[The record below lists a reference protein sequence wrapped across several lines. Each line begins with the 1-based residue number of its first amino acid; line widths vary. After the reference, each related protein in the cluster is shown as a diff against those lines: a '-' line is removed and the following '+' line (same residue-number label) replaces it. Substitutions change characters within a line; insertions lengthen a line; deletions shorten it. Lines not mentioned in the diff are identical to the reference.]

1 MLFDMA
7 AGRRRGQTC
16 VLITLATFVFVN
28 VELKKIRPIEV
39 VSLLVCIRN
48 DGILLLG

>member
-1 MLFDMA
+1 MLLDMA
-7 AGRRRGQTC
+7 AGRRSCQTC

-28 VELKKIRPIEV
+28 VKLQKIRPIKV